1 MKVRVSIFLLTQ
13 RRMSILLSTG
23 GYYVIVSDTS
33 GSITSKDFPSLLL
46 TELIIPTPS
55 KGLTHSMNSIGIS
68 WLAWLQDNLRWAE
81 IPPRQGQ
88 CHLSIHPAPGTAHDT
103 HCAYG
108 KLSILKTEHMEAS
121 ALQNATV
128 RFQGS
133 ISAHVLLKIS
143 DS

>member
-68 WLAWLQDNLRWAE
+68 
-81 IPPRQGQ
+81 
-88 CHLSIHPAPGTAHDT
+88 
-103 HCAYG
+103 
-108 KLSILKTEHMEAS
+108 
-121 ALQNATV
+121 
-128 RFQGS
+128 
-133 ISAHVLLKIS
+133 
-143 DS
+143 